1 MLGSSHAGER
11 DNAGVLADRFVRERG
26 LTWADILAAPPPP
39 SKRPCRPPR
48 DPFTDWGGWRG
59 AAEWWLGVGREIPLL
74 YRWESEFLVAL
85 CERRAVA
92 LERRDAAILR
102 RVIRDVQRR
111 FNAIVRRQVPYARAA

>member
-26 LTWADILAAPPPP
+26 LMWADILAAPPP
-39 SKRPCRPPR
+39 SKRPRRSPR
-48 DPFTDWGGWRG
+48 DPFADWGGWRG
-59 AAEWWLGVGREIPLL
+59 AAEWWLGIGREIPLL

-111 FNAIVRRQVPYARAA
+111 FNASVRRVSYARAA